1 MSARPRPT
9 RRLRLL
15 SIPSLLCLLGA
26 LAACGPTIAAAQL
39 VPTTVL
45 SPAPTLNPPTAGPP
59 TALPTSPPT
68 ARPPTAT
75 PAPPTATADAPAT
88 PAPTDPPEISLL
100 FTGDINPGR
109 CVYAQA
115 KAANDMAL
123 PYRALADLLRAAD
136 IAITSL
142 DGTLSDYNPPSPCV
156 ETTRNLMAP
165 AEAAQGLAFAGFD
178 VVTVATNHIKDC
190 GLIRGCINNS
200 MFDTMSNLRALG
212 IEPTGVGANL
222 AEATTPAIITVAGVR
237 FAFIGV
243 LAINAPIWA
252 GDDSAGAVPFQA
264 AIYLDAI
271 RRAREIADV
280 VIVLPHWG
288 REYTG
293 DISFEQRR
301 AAAQM
306 VAAGAT
312 LVIGNHPH
320 HVQGV
325 ETFPNG
331 AVAAYSLGNF
341 VFDQAWSDGT
351 LYTIEGIMLRAN
363 FRGSQIT
370 GIELLPIHIYDDI
383 QPRLA
388 DPTEDAYIL
397 AVVDDLMA
405 HAPPP

>member
-1 MSARPRPT
+1 TPT
-9 RRLRLL
+9 A
-15 SIPSLLCLLGA
+15 A
-26 LAACGPTIAAAQL
+26 LA
-39 VPTTVL
+39 
-45 SPAPTLNPPTAGPP
+45 
-59 TALPTSPPT
+59 
-68 ARPPTAT
+68 
-75 PAPPTATADAPAT
+75 AT
-88 PAPTDPPEISLL
+88 PAPTELPEISLL

-109 CVYAQA
+109 CVYAKS

-123 PYRALADLLRAAD
+123 PYRSLAGIIQAAD
-136 IAITSL
+136 IAIASL

-165 AEAAQGLAFAGFD
+165 AEAAQGLAFAGYD

-200 MFDTMSNLRALG
+200 MFDTMNNLRALG
-212 IEPTGVGANL
+212 IAPTGAGANL
-222 AEATTPAIITVAGVR
+222 AEATTPAIITVGGVR

-252 GDDSAGAVPFQA
+252 GETSAGAVPFQA
-264 AIYLDAI
+264 KIYLDAI
-271 RRAREIADV
+271 RRARQVADV

-288 REYTG
+288 REYSP
-293 DISFEQRR
+293 DISFEQRK
-301 AAAQM
+301 AATEM
-306 VAAGAT
+306 IAAGAT

-351 LYTIEGIMLRAN
+351 QYTIEGIMLRAN

-370 GIELLPIHIYDDI
+370 GIELIPIHIYDDL

-388 DPTEDAYIL
+388 DPTEAAQIL
-397 AVVDDLMA
+397 AVVEDSMA

>member
-1 MSARPRPT
+1 LT
-9 RRLRLL
+9 GRLSVLAIL
-15 SIPSLLCLLGA
+15 SLISTLT
-26 LAACGPTIAAAQL
+26 ACGPVVAAAQPVSATPSAAATFA
-39 VPTTVL
+39 VPTS
-45 SPAPTLNPPTAGPP
+45 SPTPRKTAIPALP
-59 TALPTSPPT
+59 TALPPT
-68 ARPPTAT
+68 PTV
-75 PAPPTATADAPAT
+75 PVPAT
-88 PAPTDPPEISLL
+88 PGPTALPVISLL
-100 FTGDINPGR
+100 FAGDINPAR
-109 CVYAQA
+109 CVYAKS

-123 PYRALADLLRAAD
+123 PYRSLAGLLQAAD
-136 IAITSL
+136 IAIASL
-142 DGTLSDYNPPSPCV
+142 DGTLSDYNPPTPCI

-200 MFDTMSNLRALG
+200 MFDTMDNLRALG
-212 IEPTGVGANL
+212 IAPTGAGANL
-222 AEATTPAIITVAGVR
+222 AEATAPAIITVSGIR
-237 FAFIGV
+237 FAFIGL

-252 GDDSAGAVPFQA
+252 SDTTAGAAPFQA
-264 AIYLDAI
+264 EIYLDAI
-271 RRAREIADV
+271 RRARAAADV

-288 REYTG
+288 REYSP
-293 DISFEQRR
+293 DISYEQRR
-301 AAAQM
+301 AAARM
-306 VAAGAT
+306 VEAGAT

-351 LYTIEGIMLRAN
+351 QYTIQGLMLRAN

-370 GIELLPIHIYDDI
+370 GIELVPIHIHDDV

-388 DPTEDAYIL
+388 DPAEAEQIL
-397 AVVDDLMA
+397 AVVEDSMA